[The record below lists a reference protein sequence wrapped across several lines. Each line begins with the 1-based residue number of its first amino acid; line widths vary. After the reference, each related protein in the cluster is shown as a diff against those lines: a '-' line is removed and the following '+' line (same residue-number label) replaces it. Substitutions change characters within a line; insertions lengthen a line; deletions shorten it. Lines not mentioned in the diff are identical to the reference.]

1 MCINEL
7 LIEQTY
13 LMIRLCIY
21 QLPEGLLYGDDVVKV
36 IFYGVNHPIV
46 CYASFY
52 DIITCPRLFPIST
65 SDNKIQPILIVSIET
80 K

>member
-21 QLPEGLLYGDDVVKV
+21 QLPEGLLYGDNVVKV
-36 IFYGVNHPIV
+36 IFYGVNNPIV

-52 DIITCPRLFPIST
+52 NIIIFPRLFSIPT
-65 SDNKIQPILIVSIET
+65 SDNKIQPM
-80 K
+80 